1 MRNTMQVPRWGNSLA
16 GRLPKAVVEELGFRP
31 GDKLEIVSTDAGRMV
46 IAREDQRARA
56 VERMR
61 ARAWPM
67 PEVSAFDREEANA
80 R

>member
-1 MRNTMQVPRWGNSLA
+1 MQVSRWGDGLA
-16 GRLPKAVVEELGFRP
+16 VRLPKAMVEEIGLKP

-46 IAREDQRARA
+46 IAWEDRRARA

-61 ARAWPM
+61 ARAWTI
-67 PEVSAFDREEANA
+67 PEGFAFDREEANS

>member
-1 MRNTMQVPRWGNSLA
+1 MRNAMQVSRWGNRLA
-16 GRLPKAVVEELGFRP
+16 VRLPKAVVEEFGLRP
-31 GDKLEIVSTDAGRMV
+31 GDKLKIVSTDAGCMV
-46 IAREDQRARA
+46 IAMDQRRARV

-67 PEVSAFDREEANA
+67 PEGFAFDREEANG

>member
-1 MRNTMQVPRWGNSLA
+1 MQVSRWGNSLA
-16 GRLPKAVVEELGFRP
+16 VRLPKAVVEELRLEP
-31 GDKLEIVSTDAGRMV
+31 GDRLAIASVDAGRMV
-46 IAREDQRARA
+46 IATDQQLIRA

-67 PEVSAFDREEANA
+67 PEGFAFDREEANA